1 MRNML
6 ASGRSV
12 SARTNGET
20 AMDRCG
26 KVRRA
31 GFSLIELLIALATFA
46 LLLGLAGPSFADWIA
61 ARKLANHA
69 EYLTETLNLAR
80 SEAVKRGVRVN
91 LCKSRDGKQC
101 DNSTTWDAGWIMFA
115 DDNRDGTIEATEGLI
130 RHEGPARDQITIS
143 ANHPVEDYVSYTTF
157 GFARMLNGALQMGS
171 FVVCKPGQKA
181 IKVVLANSG
190 RARMDQTNQIC
201 P

>member
-1 MRNML
+1 MRNMF
-6 ASGRSV
+6 ASGRSGF
-12 SARTNGET
+12 ARTNGET
-20 AMDRCG
+20 TMDRCG
-26 KVRRA
+26 TARRA
-31 GFSLIELLIALATFA
+31 GFSLIELLIALAIFA
-46 LLLGLAGPSFADWIA
+46 LLLGLAGPSFGSWIA

-91 LCKSRDGKQC
+91 LCKSRDGAQC

-115 DDNRDGTIEATEGLI
+115 DDNRDGRIEATESLI

-143 ANHPVEDYVSYTTF
+143 ANRPVEDYVSYTTF

-190 RARMDQTNQIC
+190 RARMDQTDQTC